1 MASGNVQIYFD
12 QWLATATGGKVIAH
26 FAFLQNRVQLKCNVC
41 EMMLTA
47 PRPATAAD
55 IDYSIQEF
63 VKIHSHTGGHCAHS
77 WAEVDKTTGAVR
89 CMKCQMFLHGDAPP
103 PTPVTLDFKKVHQST
118 KATGPIDDKPAS
130 AAIIQ
135 KQMDEYNKTMEVK
148 SLELELK
155 VKKIQLESAKQALGL
170 AQSGVLS
177 LADKGLISNPQQLAL
192 TASLLEQQEKLQAEI
207 LEEEKAKEQALLNV
221 LKIKELQEKL
231 GQKKMEFH
239 DTGHV
244 PNIPPALPKTKPLKI
259 ATGRKFR

>member
-1 MASGNVQIYFD
+1 MASGNIQIYFD

-41 EMMLTA
+41 EMILTA

-103 PTPVTLDFKKVHQST
+103 PTPVTLDFKKIQTTTS
-118 KATGPIDDKPAS
+118 GPIDDNPAS

-155 VKKIQLESAKQALGL
+155 VKKIQLEAAKQVL
-170 AQSGVLS
+170 AQAQTGIAGLTQTGVLT
-177 LADKGLISNPQQLAL
+177 DPQQIAL

-207 LEEEKAKEQALLNV
+207 LEQEKAKAVALENV
-221 LKIKELQEKL
+221 LKIKMLQAEL

-244 PNIPPALPKTKPLKI
+244 APVAPVPKTKPLKI

>member
-1 MASGNVQIYFD
+1 MASGNIQIYFD
-12 QWLATATGGKVIAH
+12 QWLATATGGKVTAH

-103 PTPVTLDFKKVHQST
+103 PTPVTLDFKKIQTTTS
-118 KATGPIDDKPAS
+118 GPIDDNPAS

-177 LADKGLISNPQQLAL
+177 LANKGLISNPQQLAL

-207 LEEEKAKEQALLNV
+207 LEEEKAKEQALENV
-221 LKIKELQEKL
+221 LKIKMLQDKL
-231 GQKKMEFH
+231 SKTKMEFH

-244 PNIPPALPKTKPLKI
+244 APVAPVLKTKPPLKI